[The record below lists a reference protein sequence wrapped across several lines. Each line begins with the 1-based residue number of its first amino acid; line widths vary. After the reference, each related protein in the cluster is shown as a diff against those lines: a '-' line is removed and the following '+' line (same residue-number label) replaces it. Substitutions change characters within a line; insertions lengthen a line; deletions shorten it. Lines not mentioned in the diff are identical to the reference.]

1 MKFIR
6 LLPTLMM
13 LGGCMVGPDYQ
24 RPAMILPEQFPE
36 QAGMKQQPAPSIQHD
51 WWTLFND
58 PELNPLVETALSRS
72 ADIRLAVARLEEA
85 EAALRETG
93 AALLPELDL
102 VENSTRSR
110 SSATTA
116 TPMPAGTPL
125 IRNNHRL
132 TLSTS
137 FELDFWGK
145 LRRASESARAQ
156 ALASRHG
163 RDVAALTLAASTTRL
178 YFAVRSLQAQTA
190 AARDTL
196 EARTASLSIATRRA
210 DAGLASDLDLNQAR
224 TARAEA
230 AVQLREQERQLALYT
245 HQLGVLAGDLT
256 LQLKPGELIALPL
269 PPAPPAGLPASLLEQ
284 RPDVRQAE
292 QLLIAANADI
302 GVARAAQFP
311 TFSLSAF
318 YGGESKILN
327 EAYLREARV
336 WSAGLGAAL
345 PIIDAGKFAAR
356 TERAEARQHQASA
369 TYQRA
374 VENAFRDVADTLV
387 SLRLAE
393 ENDADQQQRLAT
405 ARATLQ
411 LARERYQAGYS
422 PYLEVLDAQR
432 TAADASIAAVRG
444 REQRLGYSVDLF
456 KALGGGWQAP
466 H

>member
-1 MKFIR
+1 MKAVK
-6 LLPTLMM
+6 LLPLLMV

-24 RPAMILPEQFPE
+24 RPALNLPEKFAE
-36 QAGMKQQPAPSIQHD
+36 QAVTQEQSSAPIQRD

-58 PELNPLVETALSRS
+58 PELNRLVDTALSRS

-110 SSATTA
+110 SSSTTA
-116 TPMPAGTPL
+116 TPLPAGTPL
-125 IRNNHRL
+125 IRKNHRL
-132 TLSTS
+132 TLATS

-178 YFAVRSLQAQTA
+178 YFAVRSSQAQVA

-196 EARTASLSIATRRA
+196 ASRVASLSIATRRA
-210 DAGLASDLDLNQAR
+210 EAGLASDLDLNQATTSR
-224 TARAEA
+224 VEA

-245 HQLGVLAGDLT
+245 HQLGVLVGDLN
-256 LQLKPGELIALPL
+256 LQLKPGELVALPL
-269 PPAPPAGLPASLLEQ
+269 PPAPPAGLPASLLEH

-292 QLLIAANADI
+292 QLLISANADI

-336 WSAGLGAAL
+336 WSAGLGATL

-356 TERAEARQHQASA
+356 TERAEARQRQASA

-387 SLRLAE
+387 SLRLADQS
-393 ENDADQQQRLAT
+393 DADQQQRLAA
-405 ARATLQ
+405 ARTTLQ
-411 LARERYQAGYS
+411 LAQERYQAGYS

-432 TAADASIAAVRG
+432 TTADASIAALRS

-466 H
+466 R